1 MIFDLFSKRQK
12 KLKGDVPD
20 VYVYD
25 NIPNALRVQ
34 IINIWYDSLVIIEII
49 LVIIKM

>member
-12 KLKGDVPD
+12 KLRGDVPD

-34 IINIWYDSLVIIEII
+34 IIHIWSDSFSRSQCPHWECR
-49 LVIIKM
+49 